1 MMSQK
6 KKKQDGEKSKYYY
19 QCTKKIEEVR
29 SGEVVRMLTGGKWKP
44 TTVLEKT
51 EPRSYV
57 LRADNEKKYRQNENP
72 ILKTEIGERYVI
84 EISDDEIIIKLQTK
98 TWLYRTT
105 RLRK

>member
-44 TTVLEKT
+44 PTVLEK
-51 EPRSYV
+51 
-57 LRADNEKKYRQNENP
+57 N
-72 ILKTEIGERYVI
+72 
-84 EISDDEIIIKLQTK
+84 
-98 TWLYRTT
+98 RTT
-105 RLRK
+105 KLHSAG